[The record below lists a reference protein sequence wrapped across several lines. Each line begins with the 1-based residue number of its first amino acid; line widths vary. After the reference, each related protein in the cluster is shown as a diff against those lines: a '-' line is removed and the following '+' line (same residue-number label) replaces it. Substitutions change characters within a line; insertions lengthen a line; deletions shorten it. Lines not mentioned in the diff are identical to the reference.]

1 MLKSKSENET
11 YEDDL
16 KEHLLVHLH
25 KLLVPLI
32 NVGGLATVV
41 IVIAGTGGIVL
52 VVFAPLDDLLKNGLV
67 NLDKEV

>member
-1 MLKSKSENET
+1 MRQRASENET

-41 IVIAGTGGIVL
+41 VVIAGTGGIVL

-67 NLDKEV
+67 NLDKEA